1 MLQATCIGYI
11 GSDAEVKVAD
21 GHEFTT
27 FRIAHSDKWKDDA
40 GNQHESTQ
48 WVDCTMDGRPNVVE
62 FLKRGTLVFVSG
74 SLSCR
79 VYSSAKDRCMK
90 AGITIRVRSLELI
103 GGKADIVPSRLVD
116 SNGVLHNVTKW
127 FYVQELVRTKKDAE
141 FVQLFAERSMQ
152 PFNVDRQGFVYPVTN
167 EQKQDDTNGQDE
179 PF

>member
-11 GSDAEVKVAD
+11 GSDAEVKVSD

-27 FRIAHSDKWKDDA
+27 FRIAHS
-40 GNQHESTQ
+40 
-48 WVDCTMDGRPNVVE
+48 
-62 FLKRGTLVFVSG
+62 
-74 SLSCR
+74 
-79 VYSSAKDRCMK
+79 
-90 AGITIRVRSLELI
+90 
-103 GGKADIVPSRLVD
+103 DIVPSRLVD

-141 FVQLFAERSMQ
+141 FIQLFAERSMQ

-167 EQKQDDTNGQDE
+167 EQKQDDTNGKDE